1 MRVLAIDASLRNTG
15 VAIVDANNGK
25 PQSVYF
31 GTIHNKSAMRPSSCL
46 VCIRD
51 RLAELIR
58 EHAPDCCALE
68 SVIYVQSYKTA
79 IILGAARGAAILAAA
94 EKGLP
99 VFEYPPK
106 RIKQST
112 VGRGGARQESGRVHG
127 ARAAW
132 SNRNAGCRRRRRA
145 GNRSYSPAHAR
156 GSGAWSSG
164 RNANMN
170 LADGTTGAERRL
182 AKTFG
187 TAARPNLH
195 VRWLG
200 RTEFAH
206 ALALQEELAAKK
218 REDASL
224 EDQLLLLEHEPV
236 YTIGRTPDRSSLSA
250 TGRIRRGELG
260 AAHLPHPVFSI
271 NRGGQ
276 ATYHGPGQLMG
287 YPIIDLR
294 RCGQDL
300 HKYLRW
306 LEQLLIDLLAQ
317 YDIAAQRRESLTG
330 VWVENRKIA
339 SIGVGVRH
347 WITMHGFAL
356 NVGGDL
362 SPFDHIV
369 PCGINDVAITSME
382 KETKKSFTVASVA
395 PTLEKLTLDSIVT
408 LRVAPET
415 QVMNA

>member
-1 MRVLAIDASLRNTG
+1 VQEE
-15 VAIVDANNGK
+15 IV
-25 PQSVYF
+25 
-31 GTIHNKSAMRPSSCL
+31 
-46 VCIRD
+46 
-51 RLAELIR
+51 
-58 EHAPDCCALE
+58 
-68 SVIYVQSYKTA
+68 
-79 IILGAARGAAILAAA
+79 A
-94 EKGLP
+94 EK
-99 VFEYPPK
+99 
-106 RIKQST
+106 RN
-112 VGRGGARQESGRVHG
+112 GAS
-127 ARAAW
+127 
-132 SNRNAGCRRRRRA
+132 
-145 GNRSYSPAHAR
+145 
-156 GSGAWSSG
+156 
-164 RNANMN
+164 
-170 LADGTTGAERRL
+170 
-182 AKTFG
+182 F
-187 TAARPNLH
+187 
-195 VRWLG
+195 
-200 RTEFAH
+200 
-206 ALALQEELAAKK
+206 
-218 REDASL
+218 

-250 TGRIRRGELG
+250 KGRTGRGELG
-260 AAHLPHPVFSI
+260 SAHLPHPLFSI

-306 LEQLLIDLLAQ
+306 LEQLLIDLLAD

-356 NVGGDL
+356 NVCGDL

-369 PCGINDVAITSME
+369 PCGINNVAITSME
-382 KETKKSFTVASVA
+382 KETKKSFTVAGLARAV
-395 PTLEKLTLDSIVT
+395 EKLVLDSIVT